1 MKPLTKEQLSGL
13 VAMVGATREQEFN
26 CAECGSFAAE
36 FAERQLAG
44 LPLDDALMRVA
55 QHLEVCPECRE
66 ELLAL
71 IAILEAGRAG

>member
-1 MKPLTKEQLSGL
+1 MKPLTKDQLCGL
-13 VAMVGATREQEFN
+13 LSLVGATRERELNCGECQE
-26 CAECGSFAAE
+26 FAAE

-44 LPLDDALMRVA
+44 LELTSALKKVE

-71 IAILEAGRAG
+71 KKVLEAGR